1 MPADATG
8 TRRVRSIQ
16 DAWNSLPTPGQVGMG
31 LEGFTGERME
41 RILAVVAAIG
51 STALG
56 IQAFLNAA
64 TRLIRLDG
72 PHLAMMILVFG
83 PLLWMILACVSGHWV
98 RQACGAFAVV
108 YVLALLLWPAVV
120 DRTVREPAEQPWI
133 FFLVNIGVVAAM
145 LAFPPRLQFTWA
157 LGLPLV
163 YGWVRLAQGDFSQ
176 EFWIT
181 TGFDVTFTIILGM
194 VIVSLAWMFRQVAT
208 GVDDAR
214 LAAVEAYAVAAA
226 AEAAEEE
233 RIAMAALMH
242 DSVLAA
248 LIAAERASSERERTL
263 AVGMAREALT
273 RLANTEASIAQA
285 GSDEPVSRSR
295 IVAELR
301 RTLSER
307 GADAVVEERGIAI
320 EVPGRV
326 ARAMVLAA
334 RQAVGN
340 ALIHAAGRGLHVIVE
355 SHGGGALV
363 LTVLDAGPGFDPE
376 AISEDRL
383 GIRASI
389 VARMAAI
396 AGSSLITSG
405 DQGTTVELSWEP
417 S

>member
-1 MPADATG
+1 
-8 TRRVRSIQ
+8 
-16 DAWNSLPTPGQVGMG
+16 
-31 LEGFTGERME
+31 
-41 RILAVVAAIG
+41 
-51 STALG
+51 
-56 IQAFLNAA
+56 
-64 TRLIRLDG
+64 
-72 PHLAMMILVFG
+72 
-83 PLLWMILACVSGHWV
+83 
-98 RQACGAFAVV
+98 
-108 YVLALLLWPAVV
+108 
-120 DRTVREPAEQPWI
+120 
-133 FFLVNIGVVAAM
+133 
-145 LAFPPRLQFTWA
+145 
-157 LGLPLV
+157 
-163 YGWVRLAQGDFSQ
+163 
-176 EFWIT
+176 
-181 TGFDVTFTIILGM
+181 
-194 VIVSLAWMFRQVAT
+194 
-208 GVDDAR
+208 
-214 LAAVEAYAVAAA
+214 VAAA

-285 GSDEPVSRSR
+285 GSDEPVGRSR

-307 GADAVVEERGIAI
+307 GADAVVEERGVAI
-320 EVPGRV
+320 DVPGRV

-334 RQAVGN
+334 RQAIGN
-340 ALIHAAGRGLHVIVE
+340 ALIHAGGRGLHIIAE
-355 SHGGGALV
+355 SHERGALV
-363 LTVLDAGPGFDPE
+363 LTVLDAGAGFDPE

-396 AGSSLITSG
+396 SGSSLITSG